1 MSVSSIAARRGW
13 SVAVVVVQ
21 LGLAGLVS
29 CGGGAAGDMST
40 EPPDTTT
47 GPGATDSIPVT
58 GPVSPG
64 MESYDQIIRGL
75 MLQYHIPG
83 GAVAVVRDGKLVF
96 AHGYGWA
103 DVEHEVKAE
112 PDALFRV
119 ASLSKPITAVAILML
134 VQQGKL
140 DLGDRAFDYL
150 SDLPPPAGATEDPLL
165 HFITIE
171 QLLQHSGGW
180 DRDQSFDPMFRP
192 QIAADA
198 VGAPAPA
205 SAETVI
211 RYMRGQPLQF
221 EPGSRYAYSN
231 FGYAV
236 LGRVI
241 EHVTGTP
248 YADWVQQNVLAPA
261 GVLHMRQGHTRL
273 ADAAP
278 GEVRYYAVPGQGI
291 NARMTQSVFPG
302 EGLVPEPY
310 GGFYLEAMDAH
321 GGWVSSTIDY
331 LRFLDAVDGR
341 AQPPDILD
349 PTTIQTMTSRP
360 SPANQT
366 WEGTAYWY
374 AMGWLVRPS
383 NGDANWWHTGS
394 LPGTTTLVVRAW
406 NGLAWAAFFNAR
418 TEGTEGDA
426 FVNNLDSSMWTASQ
440 AVTSWPTVDLF
451 DQFH

>member
-1 MSVSSIAARRGW
+1 MSASRVGIRRDW
-13 SVAVVVVQ
+13 SAVVVLFQ
-21 LGLAGLVS
+21 LGLTGLAA
-29 CGGGAAGDMST
+29 CAGGGTTTD
-40 EPPDTTT
+40 PPDTTT
-47 GPGATDSIPVT
+47 DPTAADSIPVT
-58 GPVSPG
+58 GLASPG
-64 MESYDQIIRGL
+64 MASYDQIITAL
-75 MLQYHIPG
+75 MRQYHIPG

-103 DVEHEVKAE
+103 DVENAVKTE

-119 ASLSKPITAVAILML
+119 ASLSKPITAAAILTL
-134 VQQGKL
+134 YQQGKL

-150 SDLPPPAGATEDPLL
+150 SDLPPPTGATEDPLL
-165 HFITIE
+165 PSITIE
-171 QLLQHSGGW
+171 LLLQHSGGW

-221 EPGSRYAYSN
+221 QPGSRYAYSN
-231 FGYAV
+231 FGYDV

-241 EHVTGTP
+241 ERVTGKP
-248 YADWVQQNVLAPA
+248 YGDWVQQNILAPA
-261 GVLHMRQGHTRL
+261 GVLHMRQGHTHL
-273 ADAAP
+273 TDAAP
-278 GEVRYYAVPGQGI
+278 GEVRYYAIPGQGI
-291 NARMTQSVFPG
+291 DARMVQSVFPG
-302 EGLVPEPY
+302 EGLVPDPY

-321 GGWVSSTIDY
+321 GAWVSSTIDY
-331 LRFLDAVDGR
+331 LRFLNTVDGR
-341 AQPPDILD
+341 AQPPDLLD

-360 SPANQT
+360 SPANRT

-394 LPGTTTLVVRAW
+394 LPGTATLVVRAW

-418 TEGTEGDA
+418 TEGPAGDA
-426 FVNNLDSSMWTASQ
+426 FLTALDNSMWTASR

-451 DQFH
+451 GEFH